1 MSLFYILYFLLDI
14 ENGNSDTYRVTSV
27 QVNEDSSNV
36 MIMGSYAAPEF
47 GPFIIMMSIIRLAAI
62 IVTLRMKNLS
72 NKGSIF

>member
-27 QVNEDSSNV
+27 QVNEDASDV

-47 GPFIIMMSIIRLAAI
+47 GPFAIMMLIIGLAAI

-72 NKGSIF
+72 NRGSIF